1 MRFSKRVFLLCC
13 LTPLSALVLPP
24 PIQPGWAADAPPS
37 TMAPD
42 LTKVRAL
49 LKAKNYDAAIVQL
62 RGLIGTQHP
71 DVYNLMGF
79 ALRKSGDQAQG
90 MAYYNRALEL
100 DPNHKGALEYQGQ
113 LFVELG
119 QPDGAR
125 ANLARLQKLC
135 PSGCE
140 ELTDLRE
147 TIARAPKPR

>member
-1 MRFSKRVFLLCC
+1 MRFSMRFPLVCG
-13 LTPLSALVLPP
+13 LTLACALAVPPSARH
-24 PIQPGWAADAPPS
+24 GWAADMPAS
-37 TMAPD
+37 TTAPD

-119 QPDGAR
+119 QPDRAR

-135 PSGCE
+135 SSGCE

-147 TIARAPKPR
+147 AIARAPKPR

>member
-1 MRFSKRVFLLCC
+1 MWRSLSCVLILGCT
-13 LTPLSALVLPP
+13 LAVPLSSRH
-24 PIQPGWAADAPPS
+24 GWAADSPPS

-62 RGLIGTQHP
+62 RGLIGTQHA

-90 MAYYNRALEL
+90 MAYYNRALEI
-100 DPNHKGALEYQGQ
+100 DRDHKGALEYQGQ

-119 QPDGAR
+119 QPDRAR